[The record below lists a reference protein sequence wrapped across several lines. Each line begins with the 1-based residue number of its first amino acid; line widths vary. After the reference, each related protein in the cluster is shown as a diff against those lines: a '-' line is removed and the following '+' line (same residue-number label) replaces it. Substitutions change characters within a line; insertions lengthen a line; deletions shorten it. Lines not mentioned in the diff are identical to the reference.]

1 MLFVVVLESE
11 ISNETVMANATNDD
25 TKMAVDY
32 WVGNVSC
39 TLIGAWDKA
48 VVDKIC
54 DLLRWWVKFDKQP
67 GCSGNF

>member
-32 WVGNVSC
+32 
-39 TLIGAWDKA
+39 
-48 VVDKIC
+48 
-54 DLLRWWVKFDKQP
+54 
-67 GCSGNF
+67 